1 MPVGT
6 LTTTLTD
13 FIQTSPLNRA
23 HDLADLQLFDA
34 PLFGVASA
42 NDELFPQLR
51 QPSIII
57 ETYLLPTDW
66 LPTAKSIIS
75 FFLPFT
81 TEVRASNRQQGL
93 PSTEW
98 LYGRI
103 EGQAFVVAVG
113 NLLVDLLRQCGY
125 EAVFPTVDSRFKIV
139 NRRSNWSER
148 HTAFIAGL
156 GTISLNRSL
165 ITKVGAAGRLGSVIT
180 DLELPATERN
190 YHEFDENCNHC
201 GACIRR
207 CPAGAISADGKDHA
221 ICDAFLETT
230 RQKFAPRYG
239 CGKCQTAV
247 PCEKGIPAKR
257 VNSVISFDVT

>member
-1 MPVGT
+1 MQLNT
-6 LTTTLTD
+6 ITAALTD
-13 FIQTSPLNRA
+13 YTQTSPLNRVQ
-23 HDLADLQLFDA
+23 DLADLKIFDS
-34 PLFGVASA
+34 PLIGVASA
-42 NDELFPQLR
+42 EDELFPQLR

-57 ETYLLPTDW
+57 ETYLMPTDW
-66 LPTAKSIIS
+66 LPAAKSIIS
-75 FFLPFT
+75 FFLPFSA
-81 TEVRASNRQQGL
+81 EVRASNRQPGN
-93 PSTEW
+93 PSIEW

-113 NLLVDLLRQCGY
+113 NLLVDLLKQSGY

-165 ITKVGAAGRLGSVIT
+165 ITKAGAAGRLGSVIT
-180 DLELPATERN
+180 DLELTPTER
-190 YHEFDENCNHC
+190 YYQQFDENCSHC
-201 GACIRR
+201 GVCINR
-207 CPAGAISADGKDHA
+207 CPAGAINCDGKDHA

-230 RQKFAPRYG
+230 RQQFAPRYG

-247 PCEKGIPAKR
+247 PCETGIPVKQANLKR
-257 VNSVISFDVT
+257 

>member
-1 MPVGT
+1 ML
-6 LTTTLTD
+6 LTSLTAKLTD
-13 FIQTSPLNRA
+13 FIQTSSLNRV
-23 HDLADLQLFDA
+23 HELADLQIFDF
-34 PLFGVASA
+34 PLLGIARA
-42 NDELFPQLR
+42 DDELFPQLR
-51 QPSIII
+51 QPSVIS
-57 ETYLLPTDW
+57 EAYLLPTDW

-81 TEVRASNRQQGL
+81 AQVRTSNRNPGM

-113 NLLVDLLRQCGY
+113 NFLVDLLKQSGHT
-125 EAVFPTVDSRFKIV
+125 AVFPTIDPRLKIV

-165 ITKVGAAGRLGSVIT
+165 ITRTGAAGRLGSVIT
-180 DLELPATERN
+180 DLELPSTER
-190 YHEFDENCNHC
+190 YYREFDENCSHC
-201 GACIRR
+201 GVCINR
-207 CPAGAISADGKDHA
+207 CPAGAINADGKDHA

-230 RQKFAPRYG
+230 RQQFAPRYG

-247 PCEKGIPAKR
+247 PCEAGIPLKR
-257 VNSVISFDVT
+257 FN

>member
-1 MPVGT
+1 MQLNTISAT
-6 LTTTLTD
+6 LAD
-13 FIQTSPLNRA
+13 FIQTSPLNRVR
-23 HDLADLQLFDA
+23 DLADLQVFDS
-34 PLFGVASA
+34 PLIGVASA
-42 NDELFPQLR
+42 GDELFPQLR

-75 FFLPFT
+75 YFLPFT
-81 TEVRASNRQQGL
+81 AQVRVSNRQQGL

-113 NLLVDLLRQCGY
+113 NLLVDLLHQGGY
-125 EAVFPTVDSRFKIV
+125 EAVFPTIDPRFKIV

-180 DLELPATERN
+180 DLELPPTERY
-190 YHEFDENCNHC
+190 YHEFDENCSHC
-201 GACIRR
+201 NVCIKR
-207 CPAGAISADGKDHA
+207 CPAGAINADGKDHA

-230 RQKFAPRYG
+230 RQQFAPRYG

-247 PCEKGIPAKR
+247 PCEQGIPLKR
-257 VNSVISFDVT
+257 GV